1 MILTFSNRAKKLKKA
16 WETNDFHTLE
26 IEYDS
31 DTAACIADVL
41 NLLNSARNLH
51 DVKPFKQYRPHTI
64 EGGSVFSLSLV
75 GRKRLTIRTLD
86 AQGKQT
92 KKVDFSATGSIIL
105 EVTEHYGD

>member
-1 MILTFSNRAKKLKKA
+1 MILTFSNKAKKLRKA
-16 WETNDFHTLE
+16 WETNDFHLLE

-31 DTAACIADVL
+31 DTADCLANVL
-41 NLLNSARNLH
+41 NTLNVVRNLH
-51 DVKPFKQYRPHTI
+51 DMKPFAQYRPHTI

-75 GRKRLTIRTLD
+75 GRKRLTIKTLD
-86 AQGKQT
+86 AQGKPT